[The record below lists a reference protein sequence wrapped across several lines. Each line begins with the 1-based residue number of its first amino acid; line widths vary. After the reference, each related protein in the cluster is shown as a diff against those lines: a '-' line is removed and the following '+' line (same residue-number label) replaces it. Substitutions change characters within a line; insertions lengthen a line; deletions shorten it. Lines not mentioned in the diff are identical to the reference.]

1 MMESCHFIQKEVKK
15 AEEIKFGDRIK
26 ELRGDTI

>member
-1 MMESCHFIQKEVKK
+1 MMEMAFYQKEVKK

-26 ELRGDTI
+26 ELHGDSI

>member
-1 MMESCHFIQKEVKK
+1 MKNMHDGELSFYRKEVKK

-26 ELRGDTI
+26 E